1 MDAGQREAVALL
13 AGDHRLVLVEGAA
26 GVGKTTVLAAT
37 REVLRE
43 QGRGLVV
50 VTPTLKAA
58 QIAADQ
64 VGSPASSVARLIHQH
79 GWRWTDDGTWTRL
92 RPGEVDPA
100 TGSVYRGPS
109 QEFRLRAGDLLLVD
123 EAGMLDQDTALALF
137 TVADEHHAHVALVG

>member
-1 MDAGQREAVALL
+1 MDSGQQEAVALL

-37 REVLRE
+37 REALRE

-58 QIAADQ
+58 QIAAEQ

-79 GWRWTDDGTWTRL
+79 GWRWDDDGTWTRL
-92 RPGEVDPA
+92 RPGEADPA
-100 TGSVYRGPS
+100 TGSRAPGPGAGVPGCG
-109 QEFRLRAGDLLLVD
+109 RATCCWSTKQGCL
-123 EAGMLDQDTALALF
+123 TR
-137 TVADEHHAHVALVG
+137 TPRSPCSPSPTNTTPTSP